1 MRSGLHHG
9 PMRSSFS
16 LVGWRKITL
25 MLSLLPVSLVVVG
38 CTTEQGSGSGTK
50 QGSGS
55 GNVTRET
62 RSVSGFSE
70 VALSGI
76 GNLTIRQTGSESL
89 TIEAEDN
96 VIPYIDT
103 TVENNRLSI
112 TTRNMIP
119 TPTQPINYELT
130 VKDLSALQL
139 LGAGTIDASGIST
152 DSLNATA
159 SGAGNMRVA
168 GKVNSQDVTV
178 LGAGS
183 YQAGDLQSKQA
194 KINISGA
201 GNAIVNV
208 SDELDAAISG
218 AGSVEYIGNP
228 TVNRNITGFGSVS
241 RR

>member
-1 MRSGLHHG
+1 MRTGLHHG

-16 LVGWRKITL
+16 LVGWQKITL

-70 VALSGI
+70 VALSGT

-159 SGAGNMRVA
+159 SGTGDIRVA
-168 GKVNSQDVTV
+168 GKVDSQDVTV

-183 YQAGDLQSKQA
+183 YKAGDLQSKQA

>member
-1 MRSGLHHG
+1 MRTGFHHG
-9 PMRSSFS
+9 PMRLSFL
-16 LVGWRKITL
+16 LVGWQKIALILT
-25 MLSLLPVSLVVVG
+25 LLPVSLVAVG
-38 CTTEQGSGSGTK
+38 CATEQWFRSGN
-50 QGSGS
+50 QGYGS
-55 GNVTRET
+55 GNVARET

-103 TVENNRLSI
+103 TVENNRLTI
-112 TTRNMIP
+112 TTRNGIP
-119 TPTQPINYELT
+119 TPTRPVNYELT

-152 DSLNATA
+152 DSLNATT
-159 SGAGNMRVA
+159 SGAGDMKVA
-168 GKVNSQDVTV
+168 GKANSQDITV

-183 YQAGDLQSKQA
+183 YQAGDLESKQV
-194 KINISGA
+194 KINLSGA
-201 GNAIVNV
+201 GNALVNV
-208 SDELDAAISG
+208 SDRLNAKISG

-228 TVNRNITGFGSVS
+228 TVSQNITGAGSI
-241 RR
+241 RRR